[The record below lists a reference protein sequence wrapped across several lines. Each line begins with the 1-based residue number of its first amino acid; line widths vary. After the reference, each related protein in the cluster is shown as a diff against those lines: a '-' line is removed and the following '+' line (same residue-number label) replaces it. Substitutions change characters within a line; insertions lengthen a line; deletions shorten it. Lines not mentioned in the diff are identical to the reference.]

1 MIFQRLHNK
10 DQHEGTG
17 IPVVI
22 TKKIIDKHSGII
34 AAISEEGKGA
44 TFIIILP
51 LKQASTAMQLKDIK
65 QETLQD

>member
-17 IPVVI
+17 IGLAI
-22 TKKIIDKHSGII
+22 TKKIIDKHNGVIT
-34 AAISEEGKGA
+34 AISEEGKGA

-51 LKQASTAMQLKDIK
+51 LKQTNTKGELHDIK

>member
-10 DQHEGTG
+10 DQQEGTG
-17 IPVVI
+17 IGLAI
-22 TKKIIDKHSGII
+22 TKKIIDKHNGFIT
-34 AAISEEGKGA
+34 AISEEGKGA

-51 LKQASTAMQLKDIK
+51 LKQTNTKGELHDIK